1 MHEHQHHQ
9 PNSDERKP
17 FWKTPLGWGFLG
29 FAAIAAFFV
38 VTEHTAHVFGVLP
51 WLLILACPLMH
62 IFMHRGHGHGGHDHG
77 GRGHDRDEAGNSGA
91 RDATHAQRD
100 K

>member
-1 MHEHQHHQ
+1 MHDHRHHDA
-9 PNSDERKP
+9 NGDERRSL
-17 FWKTPLGWGFLG
+17 WKTPLGWAFLG
-29 FAAIAAFFV
+29 FAAVAAFFL

-62 IFMHRGHGHGGHDHG
+62 IFMHRGHG
-77 GRGHDRDEAGNSGA
+77 GHDRGGAKNAGE
-91 RDATHAQRD
+91 RDATPAQRG

>member
-1 MHEHQHHQ
+1 MHENQHHDA
-9 PNSDERKP
+9 NGDERKS
-17 FWKTPLGWGFLG
+17 FWRTPLGWAFLG
-29 FAAIAAFFV
+29 FAAIAAFFL

-77 GRGHDRDEAGNSGA
+77 GAKNAGE
-91 RDATHAQRD
+91 RDATPAQRG